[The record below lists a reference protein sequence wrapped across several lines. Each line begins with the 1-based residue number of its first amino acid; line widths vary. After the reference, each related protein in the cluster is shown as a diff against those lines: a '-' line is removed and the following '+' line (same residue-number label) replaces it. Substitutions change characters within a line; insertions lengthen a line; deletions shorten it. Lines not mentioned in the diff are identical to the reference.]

1 MQQSRGKLNN
11 IEFKGRYT
19 LGNKLQRHV
28 AATRRSDKSYVCTEE
43 FL

>member
-1 MQQSRGKLNN
+1 MQQSRGKLNVSD

-19 LGNKLQRHV
+19 LGNMSRRNV
-28 AATRRSDKSYVCTEE
+28 AATNRYVCTEE